1 MPFIQNTATNQ
12 NKPKIN
18 EHGIWVNSLEWR
30 PDGKVLAIGYNKN
43 VSKLNLDDYFGSMI
57 SLVDVENSEVFKT
70 IEIQEGEVNYLTW
83 YEFQNSAD
91 SCKPFIYGC
100 SPTVIEFLPKMVP
113 INKSYEDKNEMPNY
127 LFTNAQAVA
136 QRHNKLVDENFEDIL
151 KISNQKSLNVLA
163 AGTKNGFVNLYLF
176 GIYKSCTIEVPN
188 NPTINHLSFI
198 DDLGYLNVVWE
209 MVNDSKHQQQKNN
222 ISTYKIDTLKRN
234 QEHYL
239 VVSTIYCKLKSL
251 IQYLNDSIQTMY
263 EIFESILLEI
273 DNKLSNYL
281 LKNQREKD
289 KRNHDVLL
297 ADEFLELLVF
307 GNATHT
313 LEKFLHDFFHKGLKK
328 LGQSIETAY
337 ANIQKLVVVN
347 LQRVTQH
354 IFSYL
359 HTLRAIS
366 QWRTEFHELEIDTN
380 FVNDALRSVGSFYLK
395 TVEFQQVIDISIRNV
410 KCFFKWLYSVMLRV
424 CGDSVPPS
432 QQDFAKISQQ
442 ELQFVADFIQENFE
456 KEDEV
461 VNTPDDTSDFFTDLT
476 KESRTEAEDELRP
489 TASNFTLE
497 RVGQYLKEENLLFIS
512 PSLND
517 LTDNLWI
524 IYMEKSKKINQN
536 LKESAILAYPH
547 NSKSSLIQEYKQ
559 LEKKIDSIFE
569 NSFEKFCSKL
579 PAQTSQLLNVNTLIN
594 ECSELPKFTSSLNY
608 LAFVDKNTFY
618 LLNYNLKKEKIEAVC
633 LRFRLEELKK
643 EVTIIDFEFY
653 NDTTISFLFVDINQ
667 QSYLFQ
673 FALENINQQCKYTEF
688 NLFTKFEELNRKLN
702 ASIMNIK
709 NEVKMGSD
717 NEPIMQLRK
726 LENIKVSNLAVS
738 GSRKVACVSSISK
751 KRVRVY
757 EIDSIED
764 SEDFE
769 EAEDF

>member
-1 MPFIQNTATNQ
+1 
-12 NKPKIN
+12 
-18 EHGIWVNSLEWR
+18 
-30 PDGKVLAIGYNKN
+30 
-43 VSKLNLDDYFGSMI
+43 MI
-57 SLVDVENSEVFKT
+57 SLIDVENSEVFKT
-70 IEIQEGEVNYLTW
+70 IEIQEGEINCLTW
-83 YEFQNSAD
+83 NEFKYNGLDNS
-91 SCKPFIYGC
+91 KPFIYGC
-100 SPTVIEFLPKMVP
+100 TPTATEFLPKMVP
-113 INKSYEDKNEMPNY
+113 IDKSYEDKNEMPNY
-127 LFTNAQAVA
+127 LFSNTQLTIA
-136 QRHNKLVDENFEDIL
+136 QRNNKLVDENYEDVL
-151 KISNQKSLNVLA
+151 KISNQKSLNILA

-176 GIYKSCTIEVPN
+176 GIYKLCTIKIAS
-188 NPTINHLSFI
+188 NPIINYLSFF

-209 MVNDSKHQQQKNN
+209 TNDLKQKHS
-222 ISTYKIDTLKRN
+222 ISTYKIDSLKSN
-234 QEHYL
+234 QEHYF
-239 VVSTIYCKLKSL
+239 VVSTIYCKIKSL

-281 LKNQREKD
+281 LKNQRKKD

-307 GNATHT
+307 GNATDT
-313 LEKFLHDFFHKGLKK
+313 LEKFLNDFYHKGLKK

-337 ANIQKLVVVN
+337 SNMQKLVVVN
-347 LQRVTQH
+347 IQGVTQH
-354 IFSYL
+354 LFSYL

-366 QWRTEFHELEIDTN
+366 LWKTEFRDLEIDTN

-456 KEDEV
+456 KEEEI
-461 VNTPDDTSDFFTDLT
+461 VNTPEDTSDFFTNLAKKSSSNT
-476 KESRTEAEDELRP
+476 AAASSSKSEVELDEQRP

-497 RVGQYLKEENLLFIS
+497 RVGQYLKEDNLLFIS
-512 PSLND
+512 ASLND

-524 IYMEKSKKINQN
+524 IYMEKNKKINQN
-536 LKESAILAYPH
+536 LKDNNIIAYPH

-559 LEKKIDSIFE
+559 LDKKIDSIFD
-569 NSFEKFCSKL
+569 NSFKKFCSKL
-579 PAQTSQLLNVNTLIN
+579 PSPASQLLNLNSLIN
-594 ECSELPKFTSSLNY
+594 ECSELPRFTSMLNY
-608 LAFVDKNTFY
+608 LAFVDHKNTFY
-618 LLNYNLKKEKIEAVC
+618 LLNYNLKKEKLDAVC

-643 EVTIIDFEFY
+643 EITIMDFEFY
-653 NDTTISFLFVDINQ
+653 NETTISFLLLDLNQ

-673 FALENINQQCKYTEF
+673 FALENVNQQCKFTEF
-688 NLFTKFEELNRKLN
+688 NLFTKFEEINRKLN
-702 ASIMNIK
+702 ATLISIK
-709 NEVKMGSD
+709 GEVKVGVD

-726 LENIKVSNLAVS
+726 LENIRVSNLTVS
-738 GSRKVACVSSISK
+738 GSRKVACVSSVSR

-757 EIDSIED
+757 EIDSVED
-764 SEDFE
+764 SEELE
-769 EAEDF
+769 EEDELL

>member
-1 MPFIQNTATNQ
+1 M
-12 NKPKIN
+12 
-18 EHGIWVNSLEWR
+18 
-30 PDGKVLAIGYNKN
+30 LAIGYNKN
-43 VSKLNLDDYFGSMI
+43 VSKLNLESYVGSMI

-70 IEIQEGEVNYLTW
+70 IEIPEGEVNCLTW
-83 YEFQNSAD
+83 NEFQYKGPESY
-91 SCKPFIYGC
+91 KPFIYGC
-100 SPTVIEFLPKMVP
+100 SPTAIEFLPKMVP
-113 INKSYEDKNEMPNY
+113 IDKSYEDKNEMPNY
-127 LFTNAQAVA
+127 LFGGNTQPAA
-136 QRHNKLVDENFEDIL
+136 QRSNKLVDENFEDVL
-151 KISNQKSLNVLA
+151 KVSNQKSLNVLA
-163 AGTKNGFVNLYLF
+163 AGTRNGYVNLYLF
-176 GIYKSCTIEVPN
+176 GIYKACTIQIPN
-188 NPTINHLSFI
+188 NPTINYLSFI
-198 DDLGYLNVVWE
+198 DELGHLNVVWE
-209 MVNDSKHQQQKNN
+209 LNDAKQKHNV
-222 ISTYKIDTLKRN
+222 STYKIDTLKKN
-234 QEHYL
+234 QEHYF
-239 VVSTIYCKLKSL
+239 VVSTIYCKIKSL

-273 DNKLSNYL
+273 DNKLSNYM
-281 LKNQREKD
+281 LKNQRKKD

-307 GNATHT
+307 GNATDT

-337 ANIQKLVVVN
+337 SNIQKLVVVN

-366 QWRTEFHELEIDTN
+366 QWKTEFHELEIDTN

-461 VNTPDDTSDFFTDLT
+461 VNTPEDTSDYFTNLA
-476 KESRTEAEDELRP
+476 KKSKTEVEADELRP

-497 RVGQYLKEENLLFIS
+497 RVGQYLKEENLLFVS

-517 LTDNLWI
+517 LTENLWI
-524 IYMEKSKKINQN
+524 IYMEKNKKINQSS
-536 LKESAILAYPH
+536 KDGHILAYPH
-547 NSKSSLIQEYKQ
+547 NGKSSLIQEYKQ
-559 LEKKIDSIFE
+559 LEKRIDGVFD
-569 NSFEKFCSKL
+569 NSFKKFCAKL
-579 PAQTSQLLNVNTLIN
+579 PSHTSQVLNVNSLVN
-594 ECSELPKFTSSLNY
+594 ECSELPRFTSSLNY
-608 LAFVDKNTFY
+608 LGFVDKNTFY
-618 LLNYNLKKEKIEAVC
+618 LLNYNLKKEKVEAVA

-643 EVTIIDFEFY
+643 ELTIADFEFY
-653 NDTTISFLFVDINQ
+653 NESTISFLFLDPNQ

-673 FALENINQQCKYTEF
+673 FGLENVGQQAKFVEF
-688 NLFTKFEELNRKLN
+688 NLFTRFDEIGRKLN
-702 ASIMNIK
+702 ASIFNIR
-709 NEVKMGSD
+709 NEVKLGAD

-726 LENIKVSNLAVS
+726 LENIRVSNLAVS
-738 GSRKVACVSSISK
+738 GSRKVACVSSVSK

-757 EIDSIED
+757 EIDSVED
-764 SEDFE
+764 SEDC
-769 EAEDF
+769 EDGEDELL

>member
-1 MPFIQNTATNQ
+1 
-12 NKPKIN
+12 
-18 EHGIWVNSLEWR
+18 
-30 PDGKVLAIGYNKN
+30 
-43 VSKLNLDDYFGSMI
+43 MI

-70 IEIQEGEVNYLTW
+70 IDIQEGEINCLTW
-83 YEFQNSAD
+83 NEFQYAGAD
-91 SCKPFIYGC
+91 SYKPFIYGC
-100 SPTVIEFLPKMVP
+100 TPTAIEFLPKMAQ
-113 INKSYEDKNEMPNY
+113 IDKSYEDKSEMPNY
-127 LFTNAQAVA
+127 LFGNTQLQP
-136 QRHNKLVDENFEDIL
+136 QRNNKLVDENFEDVL

-163 AGTKNGFVNLYLF
+163 GGTKNGYVNLYLF
-176 GIYKSCTIEVPN
+176 GIYKSCTIKIPN
-188 NPTINHLSFI
+188 NPTINYLSFI
-198 DDLGYLNVVWE
+198 DDLGYLSVVWE
-209 MVNDSKHQQQKNN
+209 LNDLKQKHSV
-222 ISTYKIDTLKRN
+222 STYKIDELKKN
-234 QEHYL
+234 QEHYF
-239 VVSTIYCKLKSL
+239 VVSTIYCKIKSL

-263 EIFESILLEI
+263 EIFESILIEI

-281 LKNQREKD
+281 LKNQRKKD

-307 GNATHT
+307 GNATDT

-337 ANIQKLVVVN
+337 SNIQKLVVIN

-366 QWRTEFHELEIDTN
+366 LWKTEFHDLEIDTS
-380 FVNDALRSVGSFYLK
+380 FVNEALRSVGSFYLK

-456 KEDEV
+456 KEDEI
-461 VNTPDDTSDFFTDLT
+461 VNTPEDNSDYFTNLT
-476 KESRTEAEDELRP
+476 KKSKSESAAEDEQRP

-497 RVGQYLKEENLLFIS
+497 RVGQYLKEDNLMFIS

-517 LTDNLWI
+517 LTENLWV
-524 IYMEKSKKINQN
+524 IYMEKNKKINQN
-536 LKESAILAYPH
+536 LKDNILAYPH

-559 LEKKIDSIFE
+559 LEKKIDNIFD
-569 NSFEKFCSKL
+569 NSFKKFCSKL
-579 PAQTSQLLNVNTLIN
+579 PAQTSQILNLNSLNN
-594 ECSELPKFTSSLNY
+594 ECSELPRFSSTLNY
-608 LAFVDKNTFY
+608 LAFVDNKNTLY
-618 LLNYNLKKEKIEAVC
+618 LLNHNLKKEKIEAVC
-633 LRFRLEELKK
+633 LKFRLEELKK
-643 EVTIIDFEFY
+643 EINIVDFEFY
-653 NDTTISFLFVDINQ
+653 NDTTISFLFLDLNQ

-673 FALENINQQCKYTEF
+673 FSLENINQQAKFTEF
-688 NLFTKFEELNRKLN
+688 NMFTKFEEISRKLN
-702 ASIMNIK
+702 ATVFSIK
-709 NEVKMGSD
+709 NEVKLGPT

-726 LENIKVSNLAVS
+726 LENIRISNLAVS
-738 GSRKVACVSSISK
+738 GSRKVACVSSVSK
-751 KRVRVY
+751 KRVRIY

-764 SEDFE
+764 TEELEDE
-769 EAEDF
+769 EF

>member
-1 MPFIQNTATNQ
+1 
-12 NKPKIN
+12 
-18 EHGIWVNSLEWR
+18 
-30 PDGKVLAIGYNKN
+30 
-43 VSKLNLDDYFGSMI
+43 MI

-70 IEIQEGEVNYLTW
+70 IEIPEGEVNCLTW
-83 YEFQNSAD
+83 NEFQYNGPESY
-91 SCKPFIYGC
+91 KPFIYGC
-100 SPTVIEFLPKMVP
+100 SPTAIEFLPKMVP
-113 INKSYEDKNEMPNY
+113 IDKSYEDKNEVPNY
-127 LFTNAQAVA
+127 LFRGNTQPAA
-136 QRHNKLVDENFEDIL
+136 QRSNKLVDENFEDVL
-151 KISNQKSLNVLA
+151 KVSNQKSLNVLA
-163 AGTKNGFVNLYLF
+163 AGTRNGFVNLYLF
-176 GIYKSCTIEVPN
+176 GIYKACTIRIPN
-188 NPTINHLSFI
+188 SPAINYLSFI
-198 DDLGYLNVVWE
+198 DDLGHLNVVWE
-209 MVNDSKHQQQKNN
+209 LNDARQKHN
-222 ISTYKIDTLKRN
+222 ISTYKIHTLKKN
-234 QEHYL
+234 QEHYF
-239 VVSTIYCKLKSL
+239 VVATIYCKIKSL

-273 DNKLSNYL
+273 DNKLSNYM
-281 LKNQREKD
+281 LKNQRKKD

-307 GNATHT
+307 GNATDT

-337 ANIQKLVVVN
+337 SNIQKLVVVN

-366 QWRTEFHELEIDTN
+366 QWKTEFHELEIDTN

-461 VNTPDDTSDFFTDLT
+461 LNTPEDTSDYFTNLA
-476 KESRTEAEDELRP
+476 KKSKTEVEADEQRP

-517 LTDNLWI
+517 LTENLWI
-524 IYMEKSKKINQN
+524 IYMEKNKKINQSS
-536 LKESAILAYPH
+536 KDSQILAYPH
-547 NSKSSLIQEYKQ
+547 NGKSSLIQEYKQ
-559 LEKKIDSIFE
+559 LEKKIDGIFD
-569 NSFEKFCSKL
+569 NSFKKFCAKL
-579 PAQTSQLLNVNTLIN
+579 PGQTSQVANVNSLVN
-594 ECSELPKFTSSLNY
+594 ECSELPRFTSSLNY
-608 LAFVDKNTFY
+608 LGFVDKNTFY
-618 LLNYNLKKEKIEAVC
+618 LLNYNLKKEKIEAVA

-643 EVTIIDFEFY
+643 ELTIADFEFY
-653 NDTTISFLFVDINQ
+653 NESTISFLFLDPNQ
-667 QSYLFQ
+667 QSYLCQ
-673 FALENINQQCKYTEF
+673 FALENVAQQTKFVEF
-688 NLFTKFEELNRKLN
+688 NLFAKFEEIARKLS
-702 ASIMNIK
+702 ASIFSIR
-709 NEVKMGSD
+709 NEVKLGAD

-726 LENIKVSNLAVS
+726 LENIRVSNLAVS
-738 GSRKVACVSSISK
+738 GSRKVACVSSVSK

-757 EIDSIED
+757 EIDSMED
-764 SEDFE
+764 CEDCE
-769 EAEDF
+769 EGEDELL